1 MSGVRN
7 SEPQQLTPDTLIN
20 DMNSKHQVTYKGL
33 FKPWP
38 IRLLNAIARSLEPIS
53 DKSVSL
59 DVQNL
64 LATACRTTD
73 LEDWGHPSA
82 GQALEVLLESVKR
95 EGQLT
100 YFGRFAL
107 RQFLIAKLC
116 NRLRIVEALRRFP
129 QIMRQE
135 IRRPVF
141 ITGWYRCGTTYLHN
155 LLAAHPQ
162 LRAPLYWELTHP
174 CPAVDPRNVEPRKL
188 IRKTQLAHHIHR
200 YLAPG
205 FNRAHSMPAEKPE
218 ECLHLF
224 ENAGMGTTAFFITEA
239 KSVAWWLLDQ
249 DFGPGYRFYKD
260 QIKILNWLRP
270 GRRWVLKWPFHLWH
284 LDALLDVFPDATV
297 IQIHRHPQKAIAS
310 TCSLAALA
318 REPFCDRIDNQA
330 LGQFWMDYNN
340 EGLKRGLTSRAMAA
354 SDQIIDVCYA
364 NLMIN
369 PSAEIQRI
377 IDRIGLERDEA
388 WLDALPTGRQK
399 VPEKNRDRHQYA
411 LSQFGLDADTVNR
424 RFADYIKTYEF
435 ES

>member
-1 MSGVRN
+1 
-7 SEPQQLTPDTLIN
+7 
-20 DMNSKHQVTYKGL
+20 MNSKTQLTYKGL
-33 FKPWP
+33 FRPWP
-38 IRLLNAIARSLEPIS
+38 IRSLNAIARSLKPIS

-59 DVQNL
+59 EVRNL
-64 LATACRTTD
+64 LAKACRKTD
-73 LEDWGHPSA
+73 LADWGHPSA
-82 GQALEVLLESVKR
+82 RQALEVLLESVQR

-100 YFGRFAL
+100 YFGRFTL

-116 NRLRIVEALRRFP
+116 NRLRIVEALKRFP
-129 QIMRQE
+129 EITQQE
-135 IRRPVF
+135 IRRPIF

-162 LRAPLYWELTHP
+162 SRAPLYWELTHP
-174 CPAVDPRNVEPRKL
+174 CPAVDPRKFEPRKL

-205 FNRAHSMPAEKPE
+205 FNRAHSMPAEEPE

-239 KSVAWWLLDQ
+239 KSIAWWLLDQ

-270 GRRWVLKWPFHLWH
+270 GRRWVLKWPFHIWH
-284 LDALLDVFPDATV
+284 LDALLEVFPDATV
-297 IQIHRHPQKAIAS
+297 IHIHRHPQEAIAS
-310 TCSLAALA
+310 VCSLAALA

-330 LGQFWMDYNN
+330 LGQFWMDYND
-340 EGLKRGLTSRAMAA
+340 EGLKRGLASRVKAT

-364 NLMIN
+364 DLVTH
-369 PSAEIQRI
+369 PLAEIQRI
-377 IDRIGLERDEA
+377 LDRIGLERDEA
-388 WLDALPTGRQK
+388 WLNALSTGRQK
-399 VPEKNRDRHQYA
+399 LQEKNRDRHQYA

-424 RFADYIKTYEF
+424 RFADYIKTYEL

>member
-1 MSGVRN
+1 
-7 SEPQQLTPDTLIN
+7 
-20 DMNSKHQVTYKGL
+20 MNSKTQLTYKGL
-33 FKPWP
+33 FRPWP
-38 IRLLNAIARSLEPIS
+38 IRSLNAIARSLKPIS
-53 DKSVSL
+53 DKSGSL
-59 DVQNL
+59 EVQNL
-64 LATACRTTD
+64 LAKACHKTD

-82 GQALEVLLESVKR
+82 RQAFEVLLESVQR

-100 YFGRFAL
+100 YFGRFTL
-107 RQFLIAKLC
+107 QQFLIAKLC
-116 NRLRIVEALRRFP
+116 NRLRIVEALKRFP
-129 QIMRQE
+129 EITQQE
-135 IRRPVF
+135 IRRPIF

-162 LRAPLYWELTHP
+162 SRAPLYWELTHP
-174 CPAVDPRNVEPRKL
+174 CPAVDPRKFEPRKL

-205 FNRAHSMPAEKPE
+205 FNRAHSMPAEEPE

-239 KSVAWWLLDQ
+239 KSIAWWLLDQ

-270 GRRWVLKWPFHLWH
+270 GRRWVLKWPFH
-284 LDALLDVFPDATV
+284 
-297 IQIHRHPQKAIAS
+297 IIHRHPQEAIAS
-310 TCSLAALA
+310 VCSLAALA

-330 LGQFWMDYNN
+330 LGQFWMDYND
-340 EGLKRGLTSRAMAA
+340 EGLKRGLASRVKAT

-364 NLMIN
+364 DLVTH
-369 PSAEIQRI
+369 PLAEIQRI
-377 IDRIGLERDEA
+377 LDRIGLERDEA
-388 WLDALPTGRQK
+388 WLNALSTGRQK
-399 VPEKNRDRHQYA
+399 LQEKNRDRHQYA

-424 RFADYIKTYEF
+424 RFADYIKTYEL

>member
-1 MSGVRN
+1 MN
-7 SEPQQLTPDTLIN
+7 PETQLTYREI
-20 DMNSKHQVTYKGL
+20 YR
-33 FKPWP
+33 PWP
-38 IRLLNAIARSLEPIS
+38 VRSLNAIARSLQPIS

-59 DVQNL
+59 EARDL
-64 LATACRTTD
+64 LAKACRKTG
-73 LEDWGHPSA
+73 LVDWGHSSA
-82 GQALEVLLESVKR
+82 RQALEASLDSVQR
-95 EGQLT
+95 EGQLS

-129 QIMRQE
+129 EIAQQE
-135 IRRPVF
+135 IRRPIF

-188 IRKTQLAHHIHR
+188 IRKTRLANHIHR

-249 DFGPGYRFYKD
+249 NFVPGYRFYKD

-270 GRRWVLKWPFHLWH
+270 SRRWVLKWPFHLWH
-284 LDALLDVFPDATV
+284 LDALLNVFPDATV
-297 IQIHRHPQKAIAS
+297 IHIHRHPQEAIAS
-310 TCSLAALA
+310 VSSLAALA
-318 REPFCDRIDNQA
+318 REPFCDPIDNHA
-330 LGQFWMDYNN
+330 LGKFWMNYND
-340 EGLKRGLTSRAMAA
+340 EGLKRGLASRTKAA
-354 SDQIIDVCYA
+354 ADRIIDVCYTDLVA
-364 NLMIN
+364 N

-377 IDRIGLERDEA
+377 LDRVGIEGDET
-388 WLDALPTGRQK
+388 WLNCLPTGRQK
-399 VPEKNRDRHQYA
+399 AQKPNGASHQYI
-411 LSQFGLDADTVNR
+411 LSQFGLDADTVHR

-435 ES
+435 EAIPKL

>member
-1 MSGVRN
+1 
-7 SEPQQLTPDTLIN
+7 
-20 DMNSKHQVTYKGL
+20 MNSKTQLTYKGM
-33 FKPWP
+33 FRPWP
-38 IRLLNAIARSLEPIS
+38 IRALNAIARSLKPIS

-59 DVQNL
+59 EVRHL
-64 LATACRTTD
+64 LAKASSKTD

-82 GQALEVLLESVKR
+82 RQALDVLLESVQR
-95 EGQLT
+95 EGKLT

-116 NRLRIVEALRRFP
+116 NRLRIVEALKRFP

-135 IRRPVF
+135 IRQPIF

-174 CPAVDPRNVEPRKL
+174 CPGVDPRKCEPRKL

-205 FNRAHSMPAEKPE
+205 FNRSHPMPAEKPE

-224 ENAGMGTTAFFITEA
+224 ENAGMGTTSFFITEA
-239 KSVAWWLLDQ
+239 TSVAWWLLDQ

-284 LDALLDVFPDATV
+284 LDALLEVFPDATV
-297 IQIHRHPQKAIAS
+297 IHIHRHPQEAIAS
-310 TCSLAALA
+310 VCSLAALA

-330 LGQFWMDYNN
+330 LGQFWMDYND
-340 EGLKRGLTSRAMAA
+340 EGLKRGLASRAKAA
-354 SDQIIDVCYA
+354 PGQIIDVCYA
-364 NLMIN
+364 DLVTN
-369 PSAEIQRI
+369 PLAEIQRI
-377 IDRIGLERDEA
+377 LDGAELERDDA
-388 WLDALPTGRQK
+388 WLRALPTGRQK
-399 VPEKNRDRHQYA
+399 VQEKNRDRHQYT

-424 RFADYIKTYEF
+424 RFADYIKTYEL
-435 ES
+435 EA